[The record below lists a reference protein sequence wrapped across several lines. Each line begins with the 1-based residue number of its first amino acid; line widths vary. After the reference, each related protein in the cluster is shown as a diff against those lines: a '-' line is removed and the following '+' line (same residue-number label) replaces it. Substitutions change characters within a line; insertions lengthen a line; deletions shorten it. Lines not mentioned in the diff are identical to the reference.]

1 MYYSIIFK
9 NNTIKYQV
17 QKNKRLNL
25 NKNEI
30 QKRVDIISKN
40 LFSNKKKF
48 QVEEKKYGLFYIN
61 EKKKT

>member
-1 MYYSIIFK
+1 MYYSNIFK
-9 NNTIKYQV
+9 SNTIKYQV

-30 QKRVDIISKN
+30 QKRVDKISKN

-48 QVEEKKYGLFYIN
+48 QVEEKHYGLFYIN
-61 EKKKT
+61 EKK